1 MSKEL
6 PPKVSVIVPIYK
18 TPLIYFKEC
27 LNSLCEQN
35 MREAEF
41 ILVFDGENKE
51 LLSICESYK
60 EKDDRFKIFIQPQSG
75 VSATRNFGIGQASGE
90 YLAFV
95 DADDILVDG
104 ILKKA
109 FSFAIENSSDI
120 VIWDCISFSPP
131 EKFFRQI
138 SDKNIGIIPDR
149 IRESIIQNTIT
160 TIDSNFLSVAGPWAK
175 LYKKEL
181 FYSNKFDLALPL
193 RQDRALNLAL
203 YQKKISLSYL
213 HEEGYLYRIHNNSA
227 IRKYR
232 ENLLQEC
239 CKYLKCVKET
249 TNNKYPQQLGLE
261 AMQDMWL
268 VWEANILNPQNKSPF
283 LFRVRNFIK
292 AITSKDF
299 RSYLSSIFNFKKLPL
314 PARIEIKLL
323 QHKITLTLWL
333 RAFIW
338 KTRSKPNNS

>member
-1 MSKEL
+1 MIKEL

-51 LLSICESYK
+51 LRSICESYK
-60 EKDDRFKIFIQPQSG
+60 EKDDRFRIFIQPQLG
-75 VSATRNFGIGQASGE
+75 VSATRNFGIEQANGE

-95 DADDILVDG
+95 DSDDILVAD
-104 ILKKA
+104 ILTKA
-109 FSFAIENSSDI
+109 FSFAKKNSSDI

-138 SDKNIGIIPDR
+138 SDKNIDIVSDR
-149 IRESIIQNTIT
+149 IKELIIQNTIST
-160 TIDSNFLSVAGPWAK
+160 FDSNFLSVAGPWSK

-181 FYSNKFDLALPL
+181 FFSNKFDTSLPL

-203 YQKKISLSYL
+203 YQKNISLSYL

-227 IRKYR
+227 VRKYR
-232 ENLLQEC
+232 KDFLQEC
-239 CKYLKCVKET
+239 CAYLKCVKEI
-249 TNNKYPQQLGLE
+249 TNNTYAQQLGLE
-261 AMQDMWL
+261 AMQSMWL
-268 VWEANILNPQNKSPF
+268 VWRTNILNKQN
-283 LFRVRNFIK
+283 
-292 AITSKDF
+292 ITSLIRRVKQFNNIITSDDYS
-299 RSYLSSIFNFKKLPL
+299 SYLSNIYNFENFHFSTKIELKL
-314 PARIEIKLL
+314 I
-323 QHKITLTLWL
+323 QHKITITLWI
-333 RAFIW
+333 RAFLWRIC
-338 KTRSKPNNS
+338 S